1 MTRILFSYNKMNG
14 TLLLNDSQPRLN
26 QELV

>member
-14 TLLLNDSQPRLN
+14 TLLLNDSQPRPN
-26 QELV
+26 QELE

>member
-1 MTRILFSYNKMNG
+1 MTRMLFSYNKMNG
-14 TLLLNDSQPRLN
+14 TPLLNDSQPRPN